1 MLWNSGLD
9 PGRQPDRCPR
19 TTPERRVEPVRGQVC
34 AGQDQHVWTAVHWAD
49 RADRADPKPAR
60 TGKGLEWAYSKCIF
74 PRNPLDLVRF
84 ASKTPMLDEWITAEA
99 LEDRDGPVCD
109 APRRPGSTPR
119 SALRSRFRSACQ
131 AATSWA
137 SSSRLARPVPARP
150 SQHAQLPLHHV
161 QPTGVLGRGVEF
173 QSPPLGLV
181 RREGREPR
189 RRGGRVPVVQ
199 HPPDRRRL
207 GVPLVPPPP
216 PLRGAVGGR
225 PPFGHRHPERPA
237 SGARRG
243 TDSPSPPGW
252 TRHPPGPPG
261 PAPPALARPP
271 GPAVPGSPR
280 RSRPPGGPGHTAR
293 HPAPARP
300 PSSRRTGR
308 LHPWAGTTTTSA
320 TA

>member
-1 MLWNSGLD
+1 MGPFATRSAT
-9 PGRQPDRCPR
+9 RK
-19 TTPERRVEPVRGQVC
+19 
-34 AGQDQHVWTAVHWAD
+34 H
-49 RADRADPKPAR
+49 PA
-60 TGKGLEWAYSKCIF
+60 L
-74 PRNPLDLVRF
+74 
-84 ASKTPMLDEWITAEA
+84 
-99 LEDRDGPVCD
+99 
-109 APRRPGSTPR
+109 
-119 SALRSRFRSACQ
+119 ALRSRFRSACQ
-131 AATSWA
+131 AATSRA
-137 SSSRLARPVPARP
+137 SSSRLARPVSARP

-207 GVPLVPPPP
+207 GAPPRPTAAASARRSRRP
-216 PLRGAVGGR
+216 SAVRSPSPRGAR
-225 PPFGHRHPERPA
+225 RA
-237 SGARRG
+237 ARGRG

-261 PAPPALARPP
+261 PAPPALARPS